1 MYFYV
6 NIKKLDLELKRI
18 FEMFWIIDKLF
29 ILYMCFVFYFSY
41 KYVNFV
47 IIYSSFIKFGDEV
60 KKIVVFCFCKLYY
73 WGCELIAI
81 FIFK

>member
-1 MYFYV
+1 
-6 NIKKLDLELKRI
+6 
-18 FEMFWIIDKLF
+18 
-29 ILYMCFVFYFSY
+29 MCFVFYFSY

-60 KKIVVFCFCKLYY
+60 KKIVVFYFCKLYF
-73 WGCELIAI
+73 WGCELIVI